1 MPTTVGSRVAKYKN
15 RFYMPLYMRES
26 FGII

>member
-1 MPTTVGSRVAKYKN
+1 MPTTVGSRVAKYEN
-15 RFYMPLYMRES
+15 PFYMPLYLRES